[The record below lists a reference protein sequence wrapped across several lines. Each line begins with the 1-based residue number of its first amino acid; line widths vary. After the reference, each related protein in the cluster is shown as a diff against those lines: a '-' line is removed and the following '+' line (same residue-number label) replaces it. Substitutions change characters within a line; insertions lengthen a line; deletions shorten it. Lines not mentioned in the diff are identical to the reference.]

1 MLYNL
6 LNADL
11 LNDLNLLNLL
21 ELRSIFLPDL
31 KSGGIGIDITH
42 NTQDTAVP
50 CPYNKSADGYFWS
63 VPTINHGRETALP
76 CRKLVIP
83 AQPDL
88 ISSPEM
94 TLAKTQGRAASGT
107 FDGEAGDRSIPIFL
121 YCQLII
127 FFSNSSY

>member
-42 NTQDTAVP
+42 NSQDTAVP

-63 VPTINHGRETALP
+63 VPRINHGRETALP
-76 CRKLVIP
+76 CPRL
-83 AQPDL
+83 
-88 ISSPEM
+88 SF
-94 TLAKTQGRAASGT
+94 R
-107 FDGEAGDRSIPIFL
+107 RSRI
-121 YCQLII
+121 
-127 FFSNSSY
+127 